1 MKNPVSF
8 LALFVGVVAVG
19 AIIFGGVIKPIKES
33 QTASIINIGTGVTTG
48 SISLVGRITPTN
60 YCRALTSAY
69 IAKGVAATAVA
80 TDISTIC
87 GSVTP
92 TTNASAYTINRYFTV
107 PTYSKKSNTSFNYMV
122 VIKNTSGATIR
133 NFQISNLVPAGYRV
147 NAAKSNYTTGTYSN
161 GTFTLPKL
169 GVVRNVIIY
178 MNVTFPV
185 ATCDRINSV
194 APGNAALKQYGVCA
208 TRGTTGTTGPSAL
221 IGCSVSWS
229 SAGGGT
235 CTTGGCS
242 DGPGS
247 SYSMSAS
254 QYTTAQNAC
263 GGDGNN
269 ADQVNNC
276 IAETCASGITTG
288 GGGSSGPI
296 DDSTKDTSGTTT
308 TSGTTGTTGTT
319 PTGTTTR

>member
-8 LALFVGVVAVG
+8 VALFVGIVAVG
-19 AIIFGGVIKPIKES
+19 AIIFGGVIKPIKEA
-33 QTASIINIGTGVTTG
+33 QTAAVINSGVTVGT
-48 SISLVGRITPTN
+48 ISMVGRITPSN

-69 IAKGVAATAVA
+69 TTKGVSATNTA

-87 GSVTP
+87 GAVTP
-92 TTNASAYTINRYFTV
+92 TTNASSYTINRYFTA

-133 NFQISNLVPAGYRV
+133 NFSISNLVPAGYTV
-147 NAAKSNYTTGTYSN
+147 NAAKSNYTTGMYNN

-169 GVVRNVIIY
+169 GIVRNVIIY
-178 MNVTFPV
+178 MNVTFPT
-185 ATCDRINSV
+185 ATCDRINAV

-254 QYTTAQNAC
+254 QYTSAQNAC
-263 GGDGNN
+263 GGDGNT

-296 DDSTKDTSGTTT
+296 DNSEKDTSTTST
-308 TSGTTGTTGTT
+308 TSGSTGGT
-319 PTGTTTR
+319 PTGGKTTR